1 MHATVTRPLGSSLI
15 QMRILMTADEAHK
28 LAEMLKSEVQDL
40 DIFLGTQDEDKDEP
54 DQYNRNCVNVDYDFE
69 AFIKGEVNDD

>member
-15 QMRILMTADEAHK
+15 QMRILMTADEADK

-40 DIFLGTQDEDKDEP
+40 DIF
-54 DQYNRNCVNVDYDFE
+54 
-69 AFIKGEVNDD
+69 

>member
-40 DIFLGTQDEDKDEP
+40 EIFLGDKDEDEP
-54 DQYNRNCVNVDYDFE
+54 DQYNR
-69 AFIKGEVNDD
+69 GEVNEK

>member
-15 QMRILMTADEAHK
+15 QMRILMTADEADK

-40 DIFLGTQDEDKDEP
+40 DIFLGDKDEDEP
-54 DQYNRNCVNVDYDFE
+54 DQYNR
-69 AFIKGEVNDD
+69 GEINDD

>member
-15 QMRILMTADEAHK
+15 QMRILMTADEADK

-40 DIFLGTQDEDKDEP
+40 EIFLGDKDEDEP
-54 DQYNRNCVNVDYDFE
+54 DQYNR
-69 AFIKGEVNDD
+69 GEINE

>member
-15 QMRILMTADEAHK
+15 QMRILMTADEADK

-40 DIFLGTQDEDKDEP
+40 DIFLGDKDEDEP
-54 DQYNRNCVNVDYDFE
+54 DQYNR
-69 AFIKGEVNDD
+69 GEINE